1 MKHTK
6 ISLREMASQVSPVIK
21 QEVALTMGLSDRLEE
36 LMTAKG
42 ISKIE
47 LARALGKRPNEIT
60 RWLSGQHNFTLR
72 TIALLSTFFGES
84 LITITH

>member
-1 MKHTK
+1 
-6 ISLREMASQVSPVIK
+6 
-21 QEVALTMGLSDRLEE
+21 MGISDRLDE

-72 TIALLSTFFGES
+72 TIALLSVFFGES

>member
-1 MKHTK
+1 MKTTD
-6 ISLREMASQVSPVIK
+6 ISLREMASEVSPVIK

-36 LMTAKG
+36 LMVAKG

>member
-1 MKHTK
+1 
-6 ISLREMASQVSPVIK
+6 MASQVSPVIK

>member
-21 QEVALTMGLSDRLEE
+21 QEVALTMGVSDRLDE

-72 TIALLSTFFGES
+72 TIALLSVFFGES

>member
-1 MKHTK
+1 
-6 ISLREMASQVSPVIK
+6 MASQVSPVIK
-21 QEVALTMGLSDRLEE
+21 QEVALTMGISDRLDE
-36 LMTAKG
+36 LMTDKG

-60 RWLSGQHNFTLR
+60 LWLSGQHNFTLR
-72 TIALLSTFFGES
+72 TIALLSVFFGES